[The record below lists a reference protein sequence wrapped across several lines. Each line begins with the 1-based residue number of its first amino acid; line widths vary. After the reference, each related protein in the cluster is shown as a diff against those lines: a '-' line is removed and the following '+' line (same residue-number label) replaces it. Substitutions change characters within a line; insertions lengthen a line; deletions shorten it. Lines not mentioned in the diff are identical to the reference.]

1 MKKILITGGSGTIGS
16 AFINKYSKDYSI
28 LSFARNEKSQ
38 VSLKRKFPEIEILL
52 GSVEN
57 SHELEYAYTSFKP
70 DIVIHSAALK
80 HVDTAEKQPSLAVK
94 SNIIGSLNIIKC
106 STKFNTS
113 VTIGISTDKACNPDN
128 IYGQTKYMMERIFQ
142 EFDNPT
148 NRFVNCRFGN
158 VAWSNG
164 SVLPY
169 WLRLANK
176 GKSLPVTDVNM
187 TRLIFTEEEAAEL
200 IEESI
205 KLSYITK
212 EYFILSKKMK
222 KVNMLQL
229 AKLISN
235 KIHIVGLRPGEK
247 IDESLI
253 SSREI
258 EFTKN
263 LGDYILLTPGKHQDR
278 DNLINGA
285 LTSKSADSMSE
296 DEMKNIL
303 SQVVSKNK
311 GVNEETY

>member
-57 SHELEYAYTSFKP
+57 SHELEYAYKSFKP

-94 SNIIGSLNIIKC
+94 SNILGSLNIIKC

-176 GKSLPVTDVNM
+176 GKSLPVTDANM

-205 KLSYITK
+205 KLTELTK

-278 DNLINGA
+278 VNLINGA